1 VLEAKSVAPSGTLCG
16 DMDEGPEIATLAP
29 PPAALASTATVVA
42 NPSEQAASVASQ
54 PVATDDYQ
62 VRLTSFQGPMDLLL
76 YLIRRAEVDI
86 HDIPIHEITA
96 QYFTFL
102 KQLRYIDID
111 AAGEFLVT
119 AATLIEI
126 KSRTLAPR
134 PEGSEGGDGAM
145 LADDP
150 SDPRAELV
158 QQLLAYQRFRNAAEA
173 LDRLREEYANR
184 WAARIRVSEGE
195 TAEEEEAEIEL
206 EDAHILDLFQTYE
219 RIIAAIDVSR
229 LGEHKVAYDDTPI
242 TLHQTDLIDR
252 LKRTPLRRFT
262 LRSVFEGRSRGEM
275 IGLFL
280 ATLELARQRQILIK
294 QDELTLEIE
303 LELNP
308 EDDGVMHFEG

>member
-1 VLEAKSVAPSGTLCG
+1 MTRE
-16 DMDEGPEIATLAP
+16 
-29 PPAALASTATVVA
+29 
-42 NPSEQAASVASQ
+42 
-54 PVATDDYQ
+54 ATDEDAAGEEYQ
-62 VRLTSFQGPMDLLL
+62 VRLSSFQGPLDLLL

-86 HDIPIHEITA
+86 HDIPIHEITG
-96 QYFTFL
+96 QYFAFL
-102 KQLRYIDID
+102 KQLRHIDID
-111 AAGEFLVT
+111 QAGEFLVM

-134 PEGSEGGDGAM
+134 PEGGQPEDAASSAESG
-145 LADDP
+145 
-150 SDPRAELV
+150 DPRAELV
-158 QQLLAYQRFRNAAEA
+158 QQLLAYQRFRNAAEH
-173 LDRLREEYANR
+173 LDRLRDEYANR
-184 WAARIRVSEGE
+184 WAARIRMGDMATSD
-195 TAEEEEAEIEL
+195 EEAPELEL

-219 RIIAAIDVSR
+219 RIISAIDVTR

-252 LKRTPLRRFT
+252 LRRTPDRRFT

-280 ATLELARQRQILIK
+280 ATLELARQRQILIR

-308 EDDGVMHFEG
+308 EDDGVMHFDASGQVPGTASGPSLSPAAGKTSASSTN

>member
-1 VLEAKSVAPSGTLCG
+1 
-16 DMDEGPEIATLAP
+16 
-29 PPAALASTATVVA
+29 
-42 NPSEQAASVASQ
+42 
-54 PVATDDYQ
+54 
-62 VRLTSFQGPMDLLL
+62 MDLLL

-102 KQLRYIDID
+102 KQLKYIDID

-134 PEGSEGGDGAM
+134 PEGSDGGDGAS

-150 SDPRAELV
+150 TDPRAELV
-158 QQLLAYQRFRNAAEA
+158 QQLLAYQRFRNAAEQ
-173 LDRLREEYANR
+173 LDRLRAEYANR
-184 WAARIRVSEGE
+184 WAARIRVGE
-195 TAEEEEAEIEL
+195 VEAPDDEAELDLEL

-219 RIIAAIDVSR
+219 RIISAIDVSR
-229 LGEHKVAYDDTPI
+229 LGEHRVAYDDTPI

-280 ATLELARQRQILIK
+280 ATLELARQRQILIR

-308 EDDGVMHFEG
+308 EDDGVMHFETAQPA

>member
-1 VLEAKSVAPSGTLCG
+1 MDHGPDTATLESPSHDGAAGPPASLASPSGSG
-16 DMDEGPEIATLAP
+16 S
-29 PPAALASTATVVA
+29 PAAGGS
-42 NPSEQAASVASQ
+42 
-54 PVATDDYQ
+54 DDYQ

-102 KQLRYIDID
+102 KQLKYIDID

-134 PEGSEGGDGAM
+134 PEGSDGGDGAS

-150 SDPRAELV
+150 TDPRAELV
-158 QQLLAYQRFRNAAEA
+158 QQLLAYQRFRNAAEQ
-173 LDRLREEYANR
+173 LDRLRAEYANR
-184 WAARIRVSEGE
+184 WAARIRVGE
-195 TAEEEEAEIEL
+195 VEAPDDEAELDLEL

-219 RIIAAIDVSR
+219 RIISAIDVSR
-229 LGEHKVAYDDTPI
+229 LGEHRVAYDDTPI

-280 ATLELARQRQILIK
+280 ATLELARQRQILIR

-308 EDDGVMHFEG
+308 EDDGVMHFETAQPA

>member
-1 VLEAKSVAPSGTLCG
+1 
-16 DMDEGPEIATLAP
+16 MDEGQEIATLAP
-29 PPAALASTATVVA
+29 ASAPAAPTPA
-42 NPSEQAASVASQ
+42 PAAG
-54 PVATDDYQ
+54 TDDYQ

-102 KQLRYIDID
+102 KQLSYIDID

-134 PEGSEGGDGAM
+134 PENADGSEATGM
-145 LADDP
+145 PDDP

-158 QQLLAYQRFRNAAEA
+158 QQLLAYQRFRNAAEE

-184 WAARIRVSEGE
+184 WAARIRVGDAPADD
-195 TAEEEEAEIEL
+195 AEESELEL

-219 RIIAAIDVSR
+219 RIISAIDVSR

-280 ATLELARQRQILIK
+280 ATLELARQRQILIR

-308 EDDGVMHFEG
+308 EDDGVMHFEGSAAETAKA